1 MRVRRRRRR
10 GRWHRRRV
18 LAHWAARLLT
28 RRFALKALA
37 WGVRFTVR
45 STLYAFRLALR
56 ASFRRRLRLG

>member
-1 MRVRRRRRR
+1 M
-10 GRWHRRRV
+10 